1 MKISDVEDYQL
12 DTMVYNTTANGG
24 FEKYGGDDF
33 DEDEEDMHMGGGGGG
48 GLDQLE
54 RLANKY
60 MMKSPAAVAM
70 MRKSQSYSSH
80 GDAKGLN

>member
-12 DTMVYNTTANGG
+12 DTIVNNTTNGG
-24 FEKYGGDDF
+24 CEKYGGDDF
-33 DEDEEDMHMGGGGGG
+33 DDDEEDMQMGGG
-48 GLDQLE
+48 DQLE

-80 GDAKGLN
+80 GDAKGPQ